1 MSYERSNFD
10 FTSLARDGG
19 RNPDNFYRHECH
31 PLGSLYEA
39 ESGCTPDFDAMTDP
53 EHLMRVFGLQ
63 QEFGEMAAGPDGVH
77 YRDLGRTEVA
87 AAMRDLSRRL
97 REATW
102 EPGPARTT
110 SISKKSGNGT
120 WPLRLRSVFTAVVSK
135 VLHDTMQS
143 FWDNRLLDG
152 CCAYRPGRGPHRML
166 AEMLWTMKT
175 TDCWVVAQADIQ
187 DAFENVAVEEVMRL
201 HRELLTCDRLIGV
214 IETLLR
220 TDIERQRERTRG
232 IDQGSAYSVHCLNA
246 RLHEI
251 HDVHI
256 RDDVPGWWRY
266 SDDLTYLCATV
277 SEGEETLHCVR
288 ELFRP
293 TEFTLKDLQP
303 DDGVPVSDLKQGDEV
318 DLLGF
323 RITLQNDRLRFVPG
337 PTAWAGLRSG
347 LQKAHESSDP
357 PESALQCARGWIM
370 SYGPAFVGEARRSIL
385 REVQCVMRDLGFR
398 DCLSTGDLLERSS
411 QAFRHW
417 RSSIRRAKP
426 SVLGLSG
433 LADYRSAL
441 AGNTDQGE
449 RQVACPTSEYG
460 GEGTPSHSGSFS
472 NS

>member
-1 MSYERSNFD
+1 MSRSDREINFS
-10 FTSLARDGG
+10 SLARDGG
-19 RNPDNFYRHECH
+19 RNLNIFFRPECH
-31 PLGSLYEA
+31 LPGCLYVPEVGM
-39 ESGCTPDFDAMTDP
+39 EPDFESITDP
-53 EHLMRVFGLQ
+53 EHLMRVFELQ
-63 QEFGEMAAGPDGVH
+63 QDFGEKAAGPDGVH
-77 YRDLGRTEVA
+77 YRDLGRTEIA
-87 AAMRDLSRRL
+87 AAALRGLAWL

-110 SISKKSGNGT
+110 STNNKSGNGT
-120 WPLRLRSVFTAVVSK
+120 RPLRLRSIFTAVVSK

-143 FWDNRLLDG
+143 FWDKRFLQG
-152 CCAYRPGRGPHRML
+152 SFAYRPGRGPHRML

-175 TDCWVVAQADIQ
+175 TDCWVVAQADIK

-220 TDIERQRERTRG
+220 TDIEGQRERTRG

-251 HDVHI
+251 HDIHI

-293 TEFTLKDLQP
+293 TEFALKDPQT

-323 RITLQNDRLRFVPG
+323 RITLQDDRLRFVPG

-357 PESALQCARGWIM
+357 PESELQCARGWIM
-370 SYGPAFVGEARRSIL
+370 AYGPSFVGEARRSIL
-385 REVQCVMRDLGFR
+385 QEVQCVMRDLGFR
-398 DCLSTGDLLERSS
+398 DCLSTGDLLGRSS
-411 QAFRHW
+411 QAYRHW
-417 RSSIRRAKP
+417 RSCIRRAKP
-426 SVLGLSG
+426 QCW
-433 LADYRSAL
+433 D
-441 AGNTDQGE
+441 
-449 RQVACPTSEYG
+449 CPVW
-460 GEGTPSHSGSFS
+460 PAIAPL
-472 NS
+472 